1 MDLSSTEPVIMIIIL
16 YSTLCIVSVFLSDR
30 NIGLENI
37 MVYGP
42 LYYICALCFNFVIN
56 NQYIRIYNKDCEMSL
71 FTLILNTT
79 SITSIILA
87 VFMGMV
93 FVMKWYDYFKDLFDE
108 ENYMMKSV
116 TIWYFFI
123 AVITSLISLNVSLSQ
138 QCVTKYDDE
147 E

>member
-1 MDLSSTEPVIMIIIL
+1 
-16 YSTLCIVSVFLSDR
+16 
-30 NIGLENI
+30 
-37 MVYGP
+37 
-42 LYYICALCFNFVIN
+42 
-56 NQYIRIYNKDCEMSL
+56 MSL